1 MDFTDK
7 KYLNDQSMEQLISCV
22 KSDLASKAEK
32 KYTNDQLAERATLD
46 DVDALD
52 DSLIPITT
60 SEIETWWHD
69 GEITVSQVDS
79 QGQYYLTQYFKT
91 LAQAVTWVQ
100 GGPVGRTW
108 SFHIG
113 DAVTEAIPEDMLRGN
128 TYVSEV
134 YVGKAITSIGQYAFA
149 EMTALKKL
157 HVYANI
163 SEVPTGIAY
172 QSTAMEEC
180 ILDKGTVLNGGCLA
194 STTGLTTLQLPSNL
208 VTVKGGALSNIGVTE
223 LDFMN
228 TTIETIENG
237 AVYSASL
244 NSVKLPS
251 TITTMG
257 AYSFS
262 GCNGVTVRIKKKTTV
277 ANQPWGITNITVIYD
292 HT

>member
-91 LAQAVTWVQ
+91 LDQAVRHVQ
-100 GGPVGRTW
+100 GVPIGRTW

-113 DAVTEAIPEDMLRGN
+113 DAVTEAIPEDMLRSN
-128 TYVSEV
+128 AYVSEV
-134 YVGKAITSIGQYAFA
+134 YVGKSITSIGQYAFA

-228 TTIETIENG
+228 TTIVTIENG

-262 GCNGVTVRIKKKTTV
+262 GCSGVTVRIKKKTDV
-277 ANQPWGITNITVIYD
+277 ANSPWGITNARVIYD